1 MAGDRLAREG
11 LRLLVFE
18 FFAEVI
24 GEDLA
29 AKQTAKWLDAATAY
43 RWMMFLDGEENFK
56 NLSKGRAG
64 IPHAKVLEALAESG
78 EFDEM
83 ELRFHRDRMSQF
95 TEAMAM
101 GGDEFVDA
109 VHAAGRG
116 RGRPPKLRRP
126 VNVPKAKEAAKP
138 VGWLRFL
145 RGSKKETAEA

>member
-18 FFAEVI
+18 FYSQFMSE
-24 GEDLA
+24 ELA
-29 AKQTAKWLDAATAY
+29 AERTAKWSETAVAY
-43 RWMMFLDGEENFK
+43 RWMMFLDGEESFK
-56 NLSKGRAG
+56 NLAKGRAG

-83 ELRFHRDRMSQF
+83 ELRFHRNRMSQF
-95 TEAMAM
+95 SEAMAM

-116 RGRPPKLRRP
+116 RGRPPKLRSP
-126 VNVPKAKEAAKP
+126 GNVPKAKESAKP
-138 VGWLRFL
+138 AGWLRFL
-145 RGSKKETAEA
+145 RGSRKEVATT